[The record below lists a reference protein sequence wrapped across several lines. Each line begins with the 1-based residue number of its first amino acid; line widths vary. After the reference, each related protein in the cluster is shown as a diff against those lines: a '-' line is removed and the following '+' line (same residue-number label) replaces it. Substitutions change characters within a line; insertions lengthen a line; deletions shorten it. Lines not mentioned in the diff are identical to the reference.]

1 MIAIMGK
8 FEHLEE
14 LCNERGIS
22 FYELAQRADITPAA
36 IYRWKG
42 GEAAVSLP
50 SLMKVCDAL
59 GITINQFWN
68 GIQND
73 QLSEEQNEL
82 LDSFSK
88 LSPSD
93 KKFVL
98 EVIDFIIAKNL
109 EKKN

>member
-1 MIAIMGK
+1 M
-8 FEHLEE
+8 
-14 LCNERGIS
+14 
-22 FYELAQRADITPAA
+22 AQRADITPAA

-42 GEAAVSLP
+42 GEAGVSLP